1 MSVVNR
7 HQNVTL
13 TYFGIGHPTVC
24 VYMSIAWLIGMKANQ
39 WIIAQ
44 MWITKN
50 RNSVLLNSDTH
61 THTHTTHDPLPLLK

>member
-1 MSVVNR
+1 MSIVNR

-13 TYFGIGHPTVC
+13 TYFSIGHPAVY

-61 THTHTTHDPLPLLK
+61 THTPHT